1 MDLTLVQA
9 ALVLVLGL
17 FAGTVGGLA
26 GVGGS
31 MIMLPGLALLL
42 GYEGPEAIRHHLF
55 IGSAMLVNVVVAF
68 SARARHKKEGAVDRS
83 LVRLLLPSM
92 AIAIV
97 VGVLAG
103 NAVDGTVPKRAL
115 GVLLL
120 CYTGYLIWTTA
131 RRLPDHPDQPGT
143 RSPGW
148 VVATGGAAGFAGGFL
163 GIGGGVII
171 VPALVLLARVPLRRA
186 VAASVGV
193 MWITAIIGSA
203 LKLLTLGQF
212 GYTAA
217 DAAWLAL
224 PMAMGAMVGAQ
235 IGAWMAHKLR
245 LPWLRLAIAGVLGLA
260 GARMAWPDPP
270 QGVLNAG
277 ENIETAPG
285 VPGNEPGR
293 PARGMQ
299 PDAGKPRPDA
309 EAARAGSAE
318 VDG

>member
-1 MDLTLVQA
+1 MDLTLVEA
-9 ALVLVLGL
+9 LLVLALGL
-17 FAGTVGGLA
+17 VAGTVGGLA

-42 GYEGPEAIRHHLF
+42 GYEGPEAARHHLF

-68 SARARHKKEGAVDRS
+68 SARARHKKEGAVDRA

-92 AIAIV
+92 SAAMV
-97 VGVLAG
+97 AGVFAG

-115 GVLLL
+115 GVILL
-120 CYTGYLIWTTA
+120 CYAGYLIWTTA
-131 RRLPDHPDQPGT
+131 RRLPDHPERAHGHA
-143 RSPGW
+143 RGW
-148 VVATGGAAGFAGGFL
+148 VIATGAAAGFAGGFL
-163 GIGGGVII
+163 GIGGGIII

-203 LKLLTLGQF
+203 LKLLTLGQH

-224 PMAMGAMVGAQ
+224 PMAVGAMVGAQ
-235 IGAWMAHKLR
+235 VGAWLAHRLA

-270 QGVLNAG
+270 GGLIG
-277 ENIETAPG
+277 ERTADEIAPTPRG
-285 VPGNEPGR
+285 TDPVEPHD

-299 PDAGKPRPDA
+299 DNNPRGA
-309 EAARAGSAE
+309 EENNG
-318 VDG
+318 